1 MQPLFSSIGPT
12 LPFSFG
18 SFVPRFG
25 LSQRLV
31 HCPSKPFET
40 PLYQAFSAAAV
51 GSFLQSSYVVQS
63 QYCVAGSHSPAF
75 GQTSKIGLHV
85 DGSPRW
91 YGRYWLQSSYFTAL
105 FSPGQY
111 APLMS
116 TIGCT
121 YS

>member
-1 MQPLFSSIGPT
+1 MRWSRSSAHDFESSSSSQSSSSARQGGGVVQPLFSSIGPT

-75 GQTSKIGLHV
+75 
-85 DGSPRW
+85 
-91 YGRYWLQSSYFTAL
+91 
-105 FSPGQY
+105 
-111 APLMS
+111 
-116 TIGCT
+116 
-121 YS
+121 